1 MLGYGTIL
9 SHEREKCVKGKISKA
24 IIMDSTGDI
33 RPHNWGQFSN
43 RTRKCMKTTH
53 MKAIQEGLNKT
64 TQIIKETDFPELQN
78 ISN

>member
-1 MLGYGTIL
+1 
-9 SHEREKCVKGKISKA
+9 
-24 IIMDSTGDI
+24 MDSTGDI

-53 MKAIQEGLNKT
+53 MKAVQEGLNKT

-78 ISN
+78 ISCKT